1 MTMKP
6 MSVLKTLALAAV
18 AGVALSPAAWAQSSR
33 TAPAPAPVPTRV
45 AATAP
50 APAPARAITTA
61 RSWTEQEYRLGPGDK
76 LRVEIYREPQLSQSL
91 QVRPDGKITLPLI
104 GDLEATNRTPIELRD
119 QITKSLREF
128 ITNPVVTV
136 IVQEALSAQV
146 YITGE
151 VSKSGPVQIV
161 GPLNI
166 LQAIAMAG
174 GLNEFANKKDV
185 RILRQGAAGLETIRF
200 NYQDALNG
208 DIRPI
213 YLKAGDTIVVK

>member
-1 MTMKP
+1 MTQTTAAACL
-6 MSVLKTLALAAV
+6 VAALAAAAILPRGAAAADPPV
-18 AGVALSPAAWAQSSR
+18 RATGNDTSPI
-33 TAPAPAPVPTRV
+33 VG
-45 AATAP
+45 
-50 APAPARAITTA
+50 
-61 RSWTEQEYRLGPGDK
+61 EYRLGAGDK
-76 LRVEIYREPQLSQSL
+76 LRIEVYKDTQLSQSV
-91 QVRPDGKITLPLI
+91 QIRPDGKITLPLV
-104 GDLEATNRTPIELRD
+104 GDIEATNRTPIELRD
-119 QITKSLREF
+119 QITKMLREF
-128 ITNPVVTV
+128 MTNPVVTV

-146 YITGE
+146 YVTGE

-185 RILRQGAAGLETIRF
+185 RVLRQGPTGLETIRF

>member
-1 MTMKP
+1 M
-6 MSVLKTLALAAV
+6 KTLTTSLFALFLLSSAAAAQTPNGGTPTAT
-18 AGVALSPAAWAQSSR
+18 AGRAKPAAAD
-33 TAPAPAPVPTRV
+33 V
-45 AATAP
+45 AAD
-50 APAPARAITTA
+50 
-61 RSWTEQEYRLGPGDK
+61 YRLVPGDK
-76 LRVEIYREPQLSQSL
+76 LRIEVYKDSQLSQSV
-91 QVRPDGKITLPLI
+91 QIRPDGKITLPLV
-104 GDLEATNRTPIELRD
+104 GDIEATNRTPLELRD
-119 QITKSLREF
+119 QITTMLRDF
-128 ITNPVVTV
+128 MTNPVVTV

-185 RILRQGAAGLETIRF
+185 RILRQGPAGLETIRF

-208 DIRPI
+208 DIRPL